1 MVDDFEL
8 EILELEEEQARRRR
22 RSRVVSSFRRDVPR
36 TSKARPAPVLLDH
49 VIEGWGSK
57 GGDVGGEKGVRAP
70 TAKAPTKKTPPLH
83 SSIYETLNNL
93 FNASTREIETERR
106 IKPNNPEFNAQFN
119 YAKNYIKTSKYTLL
133 NFIPYNLFEQ
143 FQRLA
148 NFYFL
153 CLLVLQLIPVISSLT
168 PVTTAVPLI
177 GVLMVTG
184 IKDAYD
190 DYTNLKSKQC
200 LPETEEFGQDVGRIG
215 SFQGEIRC
223 EPPNN
228 QLNKFDGTLYWDNQA

>member
-93 FNASTREIETERR
+93 FNASTREIGESLPR
-106 IKPNNPEFNAQFN
+106 
-119 YAKNYIKTSKYTLL
+119 LL
-133 NFIPYNLFEQ
+133 G
-143 FQRLA
+143 
-148 NFYFL
+148 L
-153 CLLVLQLIPVISSLT
+153 CARPRSPSLL
-168 PVTTAVPLI
+168 
-177 GVLMVTG
+177 
-184 IKDAYD
+184 
-190 DYTNLKSKQC
+190 C
-200 LPETEEFGQDVGRIG
+200 
-215 SFQGEIRC
+215 
-223 EPPNN
+223 
-228 QLNKFDGTLYWDNQA
+228 